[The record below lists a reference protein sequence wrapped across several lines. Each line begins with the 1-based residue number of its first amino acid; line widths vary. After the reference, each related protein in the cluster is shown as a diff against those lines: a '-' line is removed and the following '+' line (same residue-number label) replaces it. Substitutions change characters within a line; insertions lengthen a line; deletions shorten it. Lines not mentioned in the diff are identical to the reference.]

1 MRVLRPQELP
11 REGRF
16 GNPGAGGAAS
26 ESPAH
31 VAQEHS
37 LHVPTAMLF
46 RNDHLHGACGVC
58 SRCAAV
64 CVASC
69 SRHSFLLSESQF
81 LVLEI
86 SLPRN
91 VSVSM
96 RKDPAG
102 FGQVG
107 MAPFLASE
115 EESP

>member
-1 MRVLRPQELP
+1 M
-11 REGRF
+11 
-16 GNPGAGGAAS
+16 
-26 ESPAH
+26 
-31 VAQEHS
+31 
-37 LHVPTAMLF
+37 PTAMLSHT
-46 RNDHLHGACGVC
+46 DHLHGACAGC

-69 SRHSFLLSESQF
+69 SRHSFLLSECQF
-81 LVLEI
+81 LVPEI

-107 MAPFLASE
+107 LAPFLASE